1 VCHVYDGVGHF
12 AGPGDGILTE
22 GQACKVCSGRNP
34 KVDVEG
40 TLSLNHLVL
49 LLFCSWCSVV
59 FRIG

>member
-40 TLSLNHLVL
+40 TLPLYHLVL
-49 LLFCSWCSVV
+49 LLFLQLV
-59 FRIG
+59 